1 MRFMHMADVRL
12 GAVPEGRP
20 DWGDTLAEE
29 LWENFENCIAD
40 VRREQVELLL
50 IAGDLFG
57 CQPKMDQLRRVNQ
70 LFGNINRTRVVLM
83 AGDKD
88 YLRPDSPYLKFQW
101 NRNVACLFSKKC
113 ECVRFPEIGT
123 EVYGLS
129 YYRPEVTSAFY
140 DGLHPVAGDA
150 FHVLL
155 GHGGDA
161 EHIPYRKEAFA
172 RSGFDYVALGHSAS
186 CKELVPGRVIDCGA
200 LTPLRSSETG
210 PHGYVLGSFENGK
223 ISTRFV
229 PRARREY
236 VTLPVTV
243 DEHDTTDTLKAC
255 LEEAIEQRGW
265 QHIYRVVITGSR
277 GVQVHFDAD
286 KLCEYGMVLAVE
298 DRTMPGFNLEQ
309 LRSTYAGTLIGRF
322 IDSFDGSLND
332 TQERALRYGLEAL
345 LRAEEKR

>member
-20 DWGDTLAEE
+20 DWGDTLSEE

-57 CQPKMDQLRRVNQ
+57 RQPRMEELQRVNR
-70 LFGNINRTRVVLM
+70 LFASINRTRVVVM
-83 AGDKD
+83 AGDRD

-129 YYRPEVTSAFY
+129 YYQPEQTAALY
-140 DGLHPVAGDA
+140 DGLHPVEGDA

-161 EHIPYRKEAFA
+161 EHIPYRKDEFA
-172 RSGFDYVALGHSAS
+172 RSGFDYVALGHSDI
-186 CKELVPGRVIDCGA
+186 CKELIPGRVIDCGA
-200 LTPLRSSETG
+200 LTPLRSTETG

-223 ISTRFV
+223 IRTRFV
-229 PRARREY
+229 PKARREY
-236 VTLPVTV
+236 LTLPMTA
-243 DEHDTTDTLKAC
+243 DESDTTDTLRTR

-277 GVQVHFDAD
+277 NTQVYFDTE
-286 KLCEYGMVLAVE
+286 KLSEYGMVLAVE
-298 DRTMPGFNLEQ
+298 DQSIPGFDLDQ
-309 LRSTYAGTLIGRF
+309 LRRVYAGKLIGRF
-322 IDSFDGSLND
+322 IDSFGSGLND
-332 TQERALRYGLEAL
+332 TEEKALRYGLEAL
-345 LRAEEKR
+345 LQAEEGR